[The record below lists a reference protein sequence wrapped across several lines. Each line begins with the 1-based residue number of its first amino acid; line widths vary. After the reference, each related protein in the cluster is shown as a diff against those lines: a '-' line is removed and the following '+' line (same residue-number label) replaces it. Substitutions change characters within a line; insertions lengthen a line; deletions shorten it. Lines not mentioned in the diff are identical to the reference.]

1 MFGFEHKEQN
11 LVKERENFMTFKLMT
26 DSTADLDEVWAK
38 DHDVE
43 ILGLHITLDGVVY
56 ETVGEK
62 RLTSDVLLEHMK
74 NGSKPTTSQINVG
87 QFEEAF
93 RRYAEAGE
101 AVLYLAFSSV
111 LSGTYQSAVMAREM
125 VLEDFS
131 EAVIEIVDTRAA
143 AGGEGYLSILAEE
156 ARDKG
161 QSLEETKEMVEDI
174 LPRLRTYFLVDDLY
188 HLMRGGRL
196 SKGSAIIGSLV
207 NIKPLLWLEA
217 DGKLVPI
224 AKVRGRKKG
233 MKEMLAQASQDLAHD
248 TVIVAYANDLAS
260 AQSLKES
267 LLENPSI
274 NEVLIMPLGPVI
286 STHVGPNT
294 LAVFTIGEK
303 AR

>member
-1 MFGFEHKEQN
+1 
-11 LVKERENFMTFKLMT
+11 MTFKIIT
-26 DSTADLDEVWAK
+26 DSTADLDEKWAQS
-38 DHDVE
+38 HDVE

-56 ETVGEK
+56 ETVGDK
-62 RLTSDVLLEHMK
+62 RLTSEVLLEQMK

-93 RRYAEAGE
+93 RRHAESGQ

-125 VLEDFS
+125 ILEEYP
-131 EAVIEIVDTRAA
+131 EAVIEIVDTLAA
-143 AGGEGYLSILAEE
+143 AGGEGYLSILAAQ
-156 ARDKG
+156 ARDEGKN
-161 QSLEETKEMVEDI
+161 LEETKAMIEDV

-207 NIKPLLWLEA
+207 NIKPLLWLAA
-217 DGKLVPI
+217 DGKLLPI

-233 MKEMLAQASQDLAHD
+233 MKEMLSLATQDLAHK
-248 TVIVAYANDLAS
+248 TAIVAYSTDLDS
-260 AQSLKES
+260 AQTLKEN
-267 LLENPSI
+267 LLENPMI
-274 NEVLIMPLGPVI
+274 DEVLIVPLGPVI
-286 STHVGPNT
+286 STHVGPGT
-294 LAVFTIGEK
+294 LAVFTIGKE